1 MGTDPEVR
9 STPGR
14 GTLMTIPAIRT
25 ATPFLLALALGA
37 CAARQPVPA
46 APGVPAEAAGTAPA
60 AQVQGPGFT
69 EADVRFVQGMLAH
82 HAQALVMTALVP
94 ERTDTR
100 SVRLLAERIEVSQ
113 RDEIQQMVS
122 WLRARGAEVPDL
134 QGGHAHHAVH
144 HAGMPG
150 MLTAEQLAELT
161 AARGAEFDRLFLR
174 YMIQHHEGALV
185 MVDQLLETPASG
197 QEVDVFRIA
206 SEVAADQ
213 QAEIQRMQRLL
224 AMLR

>member
-1 MGTDPEVR
+1 
-9 STPGR
+9 
-14 GTLMTIPAIRT
+14 MTILAIRT
-25 ATPFLLALALGA
+25 ATPLLLVLALGA
-37 CAARQPVPA
+37 CAARRPVPA
-46 APGVPAEAAGTAPA
+46 APAAPAEAAGTAPA
-60 AQVQGPGFT
+60 AGVQGPRFT
-69 EADVRFVQGMLAH
+69 EADIRFVQGMLAH

-100 SVRLLAERIEVSQ
+100 SLRLLAERIEVSQ

-134 QGGHAHHAVH
+134 QGGHAHHA
-144 HAGMPG
+144 GMPG
-150 MLTAEQLAELT
+150 MLTAEQLAQLT
-161 AARGAEFDRLFLR
+161 AARGAEFDRLFLQ

-185 MVDQLLETPASG
+185 MVDELLETPGSG

-224 AMLR
+224 AMPR